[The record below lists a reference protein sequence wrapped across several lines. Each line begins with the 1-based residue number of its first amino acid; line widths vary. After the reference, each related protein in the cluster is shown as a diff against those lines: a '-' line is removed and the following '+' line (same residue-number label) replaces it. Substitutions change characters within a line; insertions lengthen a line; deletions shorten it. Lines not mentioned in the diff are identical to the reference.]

1 MMLNDEINEAKALL
15 KEISDELTVMNM
27 LNILSNPKL
36 SILFD
41 EEKLNKIKEYVKN
54 YIMQDVNNGLSKTN
68 HSYMNLN
75 KTR

>member
-41 EEKLNKIKEYVKN
+41 EEKINKIKEYVKN
-54 YIMQDVNNGLSKTN
+54 YVMQDVNNGLSKTN